1 MSRIVLLLLVLGLV
15 FPVSTAAAQE
25 SAPAAEASAAEEA
38 PPAAEAPA
46 DVTTPEG
53 TTTVATEE
61 PAAEAPVPSAD
72 AAKAREAFDAIHK
85 QWQEVISQI
94 PTLQEKRRAATG
106 AERTALDKEVAD
118 LYGQAD
124 DLVGKIVDSGLEVYK
139 ADPEAYPDVND
150 TLVVIAQFYLNGG
163 PNGDGGDQ
171 YEKALK
177 LISGLIDAGAGAKY
191 PQLYFWGGLA
201 AYNTNDF
208 ELAEKY
214 FAESSKAGGEVGG
227 LAPNL
232 VQAALQAQGNLA
244 TMKKAWEKESAI
256 RDAEAK
262 ADDNPRVKLTTTKGD
277 VVIELFENEAPQA
290 VANFLTLVKDGFYD
304 GLTFHRVIPAFMA
317 QGGDPDGNGSGG
329 PGYSIKCECYKPDY
343 RHHFRG
349 SLSMA
354 HAGRDTGGS
363 QFFLTF
369 VPTSFLDGKHT
380 VFGRVVE
387 GMENASSIKRG
398 EPVRSP
404 DKIVKAEVLRDRG
417 HEYKFD
423 KLPGK

>member
-1 MSRIVLLLLVLGLV
+1 MSRIVLLLLALGLIV
-15 FPVSTAAAQE
+15 QGRLAVAQE
-25 SAPAAEASAAEEA
+25 SESASEITVTGETPAADAAAAADAEEA
-38 PPAAEAPA
+38 APA
-46 DVTTPEG
+46 EKEEEAAPETP
-53 TTTVATEE
+53 A
-61 PAAEAPVPSAD
+61 PAGD
-72 AAKAREAFDAIHK
+72 AVQARAAFDVVHK
-85 QWQEVISQI
+85 QWQEIVSQI
-94 PTLQEKRRAATG
+94 PAVQKERQAAKGEKR
-106 AERTALDKEVAD
+106 AELDKQVAD
-118 LYGQAD
+118 LYRQAD
-124 DLVGKIVDSGLEVYK
+124 ALIGKITDAGLEVYK
-139 ADPEAYPDVND
+139 ADPNAYPEVND
-150 TLVVIAQFYLNGG
+150 TLVVVAQFYLNGG

-177 LISGLIDAGAGAKY
+177 LIGGLLDAGAGAKY
-191 PQLYFWGGLA
+191 PQLYIWGGLA
-201 AYNTNDF
+201 AYNCNEFD
-208 ELAEKY
+208 LAERY
-214 FAESSKAGGEVGG
+214 FAESSKAGGQTGG
-227 LAPNL
+227 LSEGL
-232 VQAALQAQGNLA
+232 VQNALQAQGNLG
-244 TMKKAWEKESAI
+244 TMKKAWEKEAAL
-256 RDAEAK
+256 RAAEAK
-262 ADDNPRVKLTTTKGD
+262 ADNNPRVKLTTTKGD

-369 VPTSFLDGKHT
+369 VPTSFLDGRHT

-387 GMENASSIKRG
+387 GMDNASSIKRG

>member
-1 MSRIVLLLLVLGLV
+1 MSRIVLSLLALGLFFHAQLV
-15 FPVSTAAAQE
+15 AAQE
-25 SAPAAEASAAEEA
+25 SAPAAEAPATEEAVATTEEQAPAEAGAEAEEA
-38 PPAAEAPA
+38 KPEKPAP
-46 DVTTPEG
+46 TPEG
-53 TTTVATEE
+53 K
-61 PAAEAPVPSAD
+61 
-72 AAKAREAFDAIHK
+72 KAYEAFDVVLQ
-85 QWQEVISQI
+85 QWKDVTAKI
-94 PTLQEKRRAATG
+94 PATQAKRQAASG
-106 AERTALDKEVAD
+106 EERTALDKEVAD
-118 LYGQAD
+118 LYRQAD
-124 DLVGKIVDSGLEVYK
+124 GLIDKLVDAGLEVYK
-139 ADPEAYPDVND
+139 ADPNAYPEVNN
-150 TLVVIAQFYLNGG
+150 TLVVIAQFQLNGG

-177 LISGLIDAGAGAKY
+177 LISGLIDAGAGATY

-214 FAESSKAGGEVGG
+214 FAESSKAGGEVGQ
-227 LAPNL
+227 LAPAL
-232 VQAALQAQGNLA
+232 VKNALNAQGNLA

-290 VANFLTLVKDGFYD
+290 VANFLTLVKDGYYD
-304 GLTFHRVIPAFMA
+304 GLTFHRVLPAFMA
-317 QGGDPDGNGSGG
+317 QGGDPEGNGSGG

-369 VPTSFLDGKHT
+369 VPTSYLDGMHT

-387 GMENASSIKRG
+387 GMENASALKRG

-423 KLPGK
+423 KLPGR

>member
-1 MSRIVLLLLVLGLV
+1 MSRIVLSLLALGLV
-15 FPVSTAAAQE
+15 FHAQLVVAQE
-25 SAPAAEASAAEEA
+25 SAPAAEAPAADEAAATSEEQSLAEEGADAEEA
-38 PPAAEAPA
+38 KPEKPAP
-46 DVTTPEG
+46 TPEG
-53 TTTVATEE
+53 K
-61 PAAEAPVPSAD
+61 
-72 AAKAREAFDAIHK
+72 KAYEAFDVVLQ
-85 QWQEVISQI
+85 QWKDVTAKI
-94 PTLQEKRRAATG
+94 PALQTKRQAASG
-106 AERTALDKEVAD
+106 DERTALDKEVAD
-118 LYGQAD
+118 LYRQAD
-124 DLVGKIVDSGLEVYK
+124 GLIDKLVDAGLEVYK
-139 ADPEAYPDVND
+139 ADPNAYPEVNN
-150 TLVVIAQFYLNGG
+150 TLVVIAQFQLNGG

-201 AYNTNDF
+201 AYNTSDF

-214 FAESSKAGGEVGG
+214 FADSSKAGGEVGQ
-227 LAPNL
+227 LSPAL
-232 VQAALQAQGNLA
+232 VQNALNAQGNLA

-262 ADDNPRVKLTTTKGD
+262 ADDLPRVKLTTTKGD

-304 GLTFHRVIPAFMA
+304 GLTFHRVLPAFMA
-317 QGGDPDGNGSGG
+317 QGGDPEGNGSGG

-369 VPTSFLDGKHT
+369 VPTSFLDQKHT
-380 VFGRVVE
+380 VFGRVIE
-387 GMENASSIKRG
+387 GMENASAIKRG
-398 EPVRSP
+398 EPVRNP
-404 DKIVKAEVLRDRG
+404 DKILKAEVLRDRG

-423 KLPGK
+423 KLPAR

>member
-1 MSRIVLLLLVLGLV
+1 MSRIVLSLLALGLFFHAQV
-15 FPVSTAAAQE
+15 IAAQE
-25 SAPAAEASAAEEA
+25 SAPAAEPPAAEEA
-38 PPAAEAPA
+38 AATSEEQAPAEEGAEAEEAKPEKPA
-46 DVTTPEG
+46 PTPEG
-53 TTTVATEE
+53 K
-61 PAAEAPVPSAD
+61 
-72 AAKAREAFDAIHK
+72 KAYEAFDAVLQ
-85 QWQEVISQI
+85 QWKDVTAKI
-94 PTLQEKRRAATG
+94 PATQTKRQAASG
-106 AERTALDKEVAD
+106 DERKALDKEVAD
-118 LYGQAD
+118 LYRQAD
-124 DLVGKIVDSGLEVYK
+124 GLIDKLGDAGLAVYK
-139 ADPEAYPDVND
+139 ADPSAYPEVNN
-150 TLVVIAQFYLNGG
+150 TLVVIAQFQLNGG

-201 AYNTNDF
+201 AFNTNNF

-214 FAESSKAGGEVGG
+214 FAESSKAGGEVGQ
-227 LAPNL
+227 LSPSL

-363 QFFLTF
+363 QFFLTY

-387 GMENASSIKRG
+387 GMENASAIKRG